1 MGLGRS
7 FRHLASEKLKKC
19 QPCHQWSKVCP
30 NHYLAL
36 GESMNFLHQL
46 DPKIWGKPS
55 YHLFP
60 PTRTLTHLPIMSPI
74 MTPAIMGYKSAP
86 RSEQYVEWV

>member
-19 QPCHQWSKVCP
+19 
-30 NHYLAL
+30 
-36 GESMNFLHQL
+36 FLHQL

-74 MTPAIMGYKSAP
+74 MTPAIMGYKSAT